1 MLALKSRLSDYD
13 GICELRRLPPARR
26 RIGRGAARGRAGA
39 SSDPPPWRREPSAT
53 GAAAASH
60 GTRRQRGHVCFHSRI
75 AESAST
81 WQRKKAQAR
90 ELSERG
96 IVSELR
102 ALSAL
107 PFYRSLSALPPAC
120 PALSLTSTGLHWLAC
135 TLGLSYYL
143 LAGTLVELW
152 SILKLTQIW
161 MFRTSFKT
169 TR

>member
-1 MLALKSRLSDYD
+1 MGASR
-13 GICELRRLPPARR
+13 GT
-26 RIGRGAARGRAGA
+26 AGA
-39 SSDPPPWRREPSAT
+39 SSDPPPWRRDPSAM

-107 PFYRSLSALPPAC
+107 PFYRSLSALPPPAC

-143 LAGTLVELW
+143 LAGTLVELLEYLEVE
-152 SILKLTQIW
+152 SN
-161 MFRTSFKT
+161 MDVSNFF
-169 TR
+169 

>member
-1 MLALKSRLSDYD
+1 MRTSKA
-13 GICELRRLPPARR
+13 
-26 RIGRGAARGRAGA
+26 
-39 SSDPPPWRREPSAT
+39 AT
-53 GAAAASH
+53 GAAHRARRAAGLVLLQTRQH
-60 GTRRQRGHVCFHSRI
+60 GDANLAPRARRRLATVLGAWQRGHVCFHSRI

-90 ELSERG
+90 ERG

-143 LAGTLVELW
+143 LAGTLVELLEYLEVD
-152 SILKLTQIW
+152 SNMDVSNFLT
-161 MFRTSFKT
+161 R
-169 TR
+169 

>member
-1 MLALKSRLSDYD
+1 MRTSKAATGAAHR
-13 GICELRRLPPARR
+13 AR
-26 RIGRGAARGRAGA
+26 RGAARGRAGA

-90 ELSERG
+90 ELNERG

-161 MFRTSFKT
+161 MFRTS
-169 TR
+169 